1 MMDIVA
7 IVTNK
12 INTYFPNTTSTDLM
26 TALLVFIVVGL
37 GIRFLRWPLIKG
49 IEKITSRTQNSYD
62 DHLITVI
69 KGLSVWFYAIVGF
82 YFSLQFLNLNPVLQ
96 DLSHKFIL
104 IAMAYYGSI
113 LIINFIELVIED
125 KIHHNS
131 QSEIKQDETFLRL
144 LAAFS
149 KWIILAIALLFALS
163 NFGIN
168 ITSLVA
174 GLGIGGIAVALALQN
189 ILTDVFSSF
198 TIYFDKP
205 FRIGDFVVLNNGD
218 MGTVKSIGIKSTRIM
233 TLHGHELVVSNREL
247 TQVRINNYKQM
258 KRRRVVHTIGVTYD
272 TANKKLEKIPKII
285 EDILG
290 PVEKA
295 TYDRCHFKNFGPSSL
310 DFEIVY
316 YMDVADYYAYMDV
329 QQEVN
334 LKIKQA
340 FEKEKIEF
348 AFPTQ
353 TIHLSK

>member
-1 MMDIVA
+1 MIDIVA
-7 IVTNK
+7 IVNNK
-12 INTYFPNTTSTDLM
+12 LTTYFPNTTTTDLM
-26 TALLVFIVVGL
+26 TALMVFIAVGL
-37 GIRFLRWPLIKG
+37 VVRFLRWPLIKG
-49 IEKITSRTQNSYD
+49 IEKVTKKTKNNYD

-69 KGLSVWFYAIVGF
+69 KNLGVSFYVVVAF
-82 YFSLQFLNLNPVLQ
+82 YFALQFLNLSAFLQ
-96 DLSHKFIL
+96 NLTHKFIL

-113 LIINFIELVIED
+113 LLINFIELVIED
-125 KIHHNS
+125 KLHENS
-131 QSEIKQDETFLRL
+131 NAEVKQDETFLRL

-149 KWIILAIALLFALS
+149 KWIILAIAVLFALS

-189 ILTDVFSSF
+189 ILTDIFSSF

-205 FRIGDFVVLNNGD
+205 FKIGDFVVLDNGD
-218 MGTVKSIGIKSTRIM
+218 MGTVKAIGIKSTRIM
-233 TLHGHELVVSNREL
+233 TLHGHELVASNREL

-272 TANKKLEKIPKII
+272 TNNKKLEKIPKMI

-290 PVEKA
+290 PIEKA
-295 TYDRCHFKNFGPSSL
+295 TYDRCHFKQFGPSSL
-310 DFEIVY
+310 DFELVY

-329 QQEVN
+329 QQDVN
-334 LKIKQA
+334 LQIKKA

-353 TIHLSK
+353 TIHLAK